1 MKLNKQ
7 NHTLKIK
14 MSDEELEQAMY
25 EIIGSDFGNTCNVFD
40 DGEIGLDVTISPKQI
55 VAIAE
60 LLKKE
65 GRV

>member
-1 MKLNKQ
+1 MN
-7 NHTLKIK
+7 
-14 MSDEELEQAMY
+14 DDELEQAIE
-25 EIIGSDFGNTCNVFD
+25 EIIGQSDFVHVWEDEITL
-40 DGEIGLDVTISPKQI
+40 DGTFTHQEI

>member
-1 MKLNKQ
+1 MN
-7 NHTLKIK
+7 
-14 MSDEELEQAMY
+14 DEELAQAIEDLVTDETVY
-25 EIIGSDFGNTCNVFD
+25 VSPWKERLVLDGDFTYQ
-40 DGEIGLDVTISPKQI
+40 EI

>member
-1 MKLNKQ
+1 
-7 NHTLKIK
+7 
-14 MSDEELEQAMY
+14 MSDEELEQAIY
-25 EIIGSDFGNTCNVFD
+25 KIIKPGEFNTCDVFG
-40 DGEIGLDVTISPKQI
+40 DGDIGLEATVTPKQI

>member
-1 MKLNKQ
+1 MNINKQ
-7 NHTLKIK
+7 RHTVKVR
-14 MSDEELEQAMY
+14 MNNEELEQAIEDIVENDIPY
-25 EIIGSDFGNTCNVFD
+25 VHVWDDEITLGGTFTQ
-40 DGEIGLDVTISPKQI
+40 KQI

>member
-1 MKLNKQ
+1 MN
-7 NHTLKIK
+7 
-14 MSDEELEQAMY
+14 DEELTIAIENIVTNDTIY
-25 EIIGSDFGNTCNVFD
+25 VYVNGDEITFD
-40 DGEIGLDVTISPKQI
+40 GTFTYQEI

>member
-1 MKLNKQ
+1 MDN
-7 NHTLKIK
+7 
-14 MSDEELEQAMY
+14 EELEQAIEDMLTD
-25 EIIGSDFGNTCNVFD
+25 GMVFVHFRD
-40 DGEIGLDVTISPKQI
+40 DDELILDGTFTPAEI

>member
-1 MKLNKQ
+1 MMN
-7 NHTLKIK
+7 
-14 MSDEELEQAMY
+14 DDELEQTIVDSLTDEMVCVSTW
-25 EIIGSDFGNTCNVFD
+25 EEGLVLDGDFTYQ
-40 DGEIGLDVTISPKQI
+40 EI

>member
-1 MKLNKQ
+1 MNDK
-7 NHTLKIK
+7 
-14 MSDEELEQAMY
+14 ELEQAI
-25 EIIGSDFGNTCNVFD
+25 EHQCDELIFIHFD
-40 DGEIGLDVTISPKQI
+40 DFDEITLDGRFTCQEI

>member
-1 MKLNKQ
+1 MN
-7 NHTLKIK
+7 
-14 MSDEELEQAMY
+14 DEELEQAIEDSLTDEMVY
-25 EIIGSDFGNTCNVFD
+25 VSTWEEGLVLDGVFTYQ
-40 DGEIGLDVTISPKQI
+40 EI

>member
-1 MKLNKQ
+1 MN
-7 NHTLKIK
+7 N
-14 MSDEELEQAMY
+14 EELEQAIF
-25 EIIGSDFGNTCNVFD
+25 EIIKSGEFNTCDVFD
-40 DGEIGLDVTISPKQI
+40 SGVIALDVNVTPQQI

>member
-1 MKLNKQ
+1 
-7 NHTLKIK
+7 
-14 MSDEELEQAMY
+14 MSDEELEQAIE
-25 EIIGSDFGNTCNVFD
+25 EIIDQCDFVHVWEDEITL
-40 DGEIGLDVTISPKQI
+40 DGTFTHQEI

>member
-1 MKLNKQ
+1 MN
-7 NHTLKIK
+7 
-14 MSDEELEQAMY
+14 DEELEQAIIELVSDY
-25 EIIGSDFGNTCNVFD
+25 INVWPEESEITFD
-40 DGEIGLDVTISPKQI
+40 GTFTYQEI

>member
-14 MSDEELEQAMY
+14 MSNEELEQAIMDSLTDEMVFVY
-25 EIIGSDFGNTCNVFD
+25 IRGYNEIVL
-40 DGEIGLDVTISPKQI
+40 DGTFTYQEI

>member
-7 NHTLKIK
+7 NHTLKVK
-14 MSDEELEQAMY
+14 MNNEELDSAIY
-25 EIIGSDFGNTCNVFD
+25 EIIRSDYGNMCEVFN
-40 DGEIGLDVTISPKQI
+40 DGEIFLDVNVTPQQI